1 MTVRLGEGFMPPTAP
16 FVPAIPDA
24 SEAQMSRIERIL
36 AELSQVLTTRETP
49 APEVH
54 VDAVDLTQIVE
65 AVNGL
70 KPGATADDI
79 AEAVA
84 RAIHIPEYPV
94 PDTEIAVVLKDVAKT
109 LETLDFRLQ
118 GTSKQG
124 GGGGVVSL
132 ALGSSVQT
140 TPKNSHTLFDYS
152 TRTDGQQIYL
162 GKTTLAGDTAVPVW
176 TVTKSRYESAADN
189 ARLLEMDVRESIKWT
204 NRTNPVADSAAAWT
218 F

>member
-1 MTVRLGEGFMPPTAP
+1 MTVRLGEGFMPTAP
-16 FVPAIPDA
+16 FVPAIADA
-24 SEAQMSRIERIL
+24 SEAQLSRIEWIL
-36 AELSQVLTTRETP
+36 AELSQVLSTREP
-49 APEVH
+49 PPEVH

-70 KPGATADDI
+70 KPGADADDI

-94 PDTEIAVVLKDVAKT
+94 PDTEVAVVLKDVAKT

-162 GKTTLAGDTAVPVW
+162 GKTTLAGDIAVPVW

-189 ARLLEMDVRESIKWT
+189 ARLLEMDVRENIKWT
-204 NRTNPVADSAAAWT
+204 NRTNPVVDSAAAWT